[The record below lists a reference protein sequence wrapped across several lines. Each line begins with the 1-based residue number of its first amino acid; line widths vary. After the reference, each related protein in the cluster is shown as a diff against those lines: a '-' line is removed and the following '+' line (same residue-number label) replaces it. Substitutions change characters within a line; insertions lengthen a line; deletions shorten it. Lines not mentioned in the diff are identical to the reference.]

1 MNVLEISKPQHW
13 RKRKNNEPQCLLRLT
28 KKHISFVNNKQQI
41 YNCTHHFKNT
51 LTSCSETN
59 FRIDI
64 FHSKTLL
71 YSFWGRENGLK
82 ANKICKIFSHLNICL
97 HYHVFIRLQIAYEHI
112 NFVPASCA
120 SVKCTQLLVK
130 LCLIYQYQ
138 QVQL

>member
-1 MNVLEISKPQHW
+1 MSLNVYCVLQKNIFLLLIINSKFIIAPTIS
-13 RKRKNNEPQCLLRLT
+13 RIL
-28 KKHISFVNNKQQI
+28 
-41 YNCTHHFKNT
+41 Y
-51 LTSCSETN
+51 SCSETN

-82 ANKICKIFSHLNICL
+82 ANKICKLFSHLNICL

-112 NFVPASCA
+112 NFIPASCA